1 MCKHVILRSLQCL
14 RFGRTHDEMSQ
25 LRLLQYYVNMI
36 ILDCLRKAQHA
47 EESSQQPSITI
58 VFFEWEW
65 KNMGKDKGMYT
76 FNECIHVYHKPSSEV
91 EPVWGDLTFEWQI
104 TAHRS
109 LVAFEMVQTYDS
121 FCNMLISP
129 CSLISQIELFF

>member
-47 EESSQQPSITI
+47 EEFSQQPYITI
-58 VFFEWEW
+58 VFF
-65 KNMGKDKGMYT
+65 KLKKKYG
-76 FNECIHVYHKPSSEV
+76 
-91 EPVWGDLTFEWQI
+91 
-104 TAHRS
+104 
-109 LVAFEMVQTYDS
+109 
-121 FCNMLISP
+121 
-129 CSLISQIELFF
+129 